1 MIYKKTLLIRLKFS
15 RHRLTSH
22 IFVGIFTFEQIL
34 VERVFPFSCLHAIH
48 LEANRRHFI
57 GKMMIMIFRQKTT
70 KQELDCFDKHVSDEI
85 QRMWPAGL
93 VVFHDKFIAQ
103 VAPYLTRVV
112 FYLLVNCSGHWGFVS
127 IENDMQLYQRQ
138 ILTAIIYSY
147 IVILYYMEHLR
158 EHGDQHV
165 DEENIANEHV
175 EHDEQI
181 GENLFADCGTIE
193 AVPEVDVVVDE
204 VPFVRSLQQADEL
217 SKHRLAFNRI
227 GGRVICVELVGK

>member
-1 MIYKKTLLIRLKFS
+1 
-15 RHRLTSH
+15 
-22 IFVGIFTFEQIL
+22 
-34 VERVFPFSCLHAIH
+34 
-48 LEANRRHFI
+48 
-57 GKMMIMIFRQKTT
+57 
-70 KQELDCFDKHVSDEI
+70 
-85 QRMWPAGL
+85 
-93 VVFHDKFIAQ
+93 
-103 VAPYLTRVV
+103 
-112 FYLLVNCSGHWGFVS
+112 
-127 IENDMQLYQRQ
+127 
-138 ILTAIIYSY
+138 
-147 IVILYYMEHLR
+147 MEHLR